1 MSIQGKQH
9 EKKQSN
15 SDEKLNMYDY
25 NFYMNIGPFP
35 LLLLQNISLKDQ
47 PKELQTFLQVHSFHV
62 LVRGKDHYLWYGLWT
77 RSLTLRSSPKRHFV
91 WIMSSRRR
99 WAKRSSEPIH
109 VFVTRPE
116 HVFVPDQ
123 VHYRETVLQSTQY
136 EKVASMSTCGG
147 WSRQCLLILSIQ
159 TVVRHIGVLEFFY
172 VQAALPCL
180 PGLFLR
186 IVLRLFV
193 SFSLANVLW
202 YFFIPH
208 LYLSLDNKIVTVT
221 ASVFNKM

>member
-1 MSIQGKQH
+1 
-9 EKKQSN
+9 
-15 SDEKLNMYDY
+15 
-25 NFYMNIGPFP
+25 MNIGLPITFTEHFAQRP
-35 LLLLQNISLKDQ
+35 AKRIADISSS
-47 PKELQTFLQVHSFHV
+47 PFHV

-123 VHYRETVLQSTQY
+123 VHCRETVLQSTQSDRV
-136 EKVASMSTCGG
+136 ERMSRSGR
-147 WSRQCLLILSIQ
+147 WSRQCLLILWIQ
-159 TVVRHIGVLEFFY
+159 TVVRHIAVLELFY

-186 IVLRLFV
+186 IVLRLFCFF
-193 SFSLANVLW
+193 FSC
-202 YFFIPH
+202 
-208 LYLSLDNKIVTVT
+208 
-221 ASVFNKM
+221 